1 MCSDKKVDRLLD
13 VRRLLGGCPNTKL
26 VLSGYSQGGQVVHNT
41 ANLLTAS
48 ALARVSSTVIFGDP
62 KYPALL
68 AGIPASRQLVICHDT
83 DDICG
88 GGDLIRASH
97 LDYAMDV
104 EEAADFVMRW
114 L

>member
-1 MCSDKKVDRLLD
+1 MLD
-13 VRRLLGGCPNTKL
+13 INRLLGGCPNTNL

-41 ANLLTAS
+41 ASLLSAS
-48 ALARVSSTVIFGDP
+48 FLARVSSTVIFGDP
-62 KYPALL
+62 NYPALM

-88 GGDLIRASH
+88 GGDMIRSSH

-104 EEAADFVMRW
+104 DEAADFVMRG